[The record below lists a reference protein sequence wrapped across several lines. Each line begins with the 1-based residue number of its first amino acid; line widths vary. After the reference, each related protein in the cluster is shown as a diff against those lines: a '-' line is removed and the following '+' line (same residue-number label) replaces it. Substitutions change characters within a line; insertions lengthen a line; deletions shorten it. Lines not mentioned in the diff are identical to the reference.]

1 MFVNYL
7 TANERIADLK
17 RKRGNIKVVVVLVR
31 IESVGGRRG
40 VEGVLYISGEAR
52 LMWFGVV

>member
-7 TANERIADLK
+7 TAPDSTINERIAGVK

-31 IESVGGRRG
+31 RECRGRG
-40 VEGVLYISGEAR
+40 VVEGVLLYPEM
-52 LMWFGVV
+52 LN